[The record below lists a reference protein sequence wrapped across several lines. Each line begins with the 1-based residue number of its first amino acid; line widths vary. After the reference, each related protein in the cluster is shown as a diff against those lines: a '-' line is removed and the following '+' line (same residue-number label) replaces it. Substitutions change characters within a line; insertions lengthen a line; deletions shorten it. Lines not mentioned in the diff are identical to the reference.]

1 MTLRDRF
8 GRTIT
13 DLRVSVTD
21 RCNFRC
27 IYCRASEPETYE
39 SHDALLRWDELLR
52 LCSIFS
58 ELGIRKVRVT
68 GGEPLVRP
76 GIEDFLRD
84 LSRIE
89 LIEDISMTTNGLTLD
104 RQARMLRE
112 AGVGRINIS
121 VDSLRPE
128 RFDRI
133 TRTPG
138 ALDRVLAG
146 IDAAIAAGLSPVK
159 VNAVLIRG
167 FNDDEIVEFAEF
179 ARERELIMRF
189 IEFMPLDADHIW
201 DRDRVVTAGEI
212 RSVMEAAGLSLRS
225 LPRQYASETALR
237 YAFAGGGKAEIGI
250 VAPVSQPFCG
260 DCSRLRLT
268 ADGKI
273 RTCLFSQK
281 DHDLRDLLRSG
292 ADDASIM
299 ERIFGI
305 VEEKEA
311 GHRINEP
318 DFAPANRTMVFIGG

>member
-13 DLRVSVTD
+13 DLRLSVTD

-27 IYCRASEPETYE
+27 IYCRASEPETYA
-39 SHDALLRWDELLR
+39 SHDGLLTWDELLR
-52 LCSIFS
+52 LSTIFS
-58 ELGIRKVRVT
+58 ELGVRQVRVT

-76 GIEDFLRD
+76 GIEGFLQR

-89 LIEDISMTTNGLTLD
+89 PLEDISMTTNGLTLD
-104 RQARMLRE
+104 RQAGMIRA
-112 AGVGRINIS
+112 AGVRRINIS
-121 VDSLRPE
+121 VDSLRPD

-138 ALDRVLAG
+138 ALDRVLDG
-146 IDAAIAAGLSPVK
+146 IDAAVEAGLSPVK

-167 FNDDEIVEFAEF
+167 FNDDEIVDFAEF
-179 ARERELIMRF
+179 ARERELVMRF

-201 DRDRVVTAGEI
+201 DRERVVTAAEI
-212 RSVMEAAGLSLRS
+212 RSVLEKAGLPLRP
-225 LPRQYASETALR
+225 LARQHASETALR
-237 YAFAGGGKAEIGI
+237 YAFADGGKGEIGI
-250 VAPVSQPFCG
+250 VAPVSRPFCG

-273 RTCLFSQK
+273 RTCLFSRK

-292 ADDASIM
+292 ADDGSIM
-299 ERIFGI
+299 ERIFRI

-318 DFAPANRTMVFIGG
+318 DFVPANRTMVFIGG